1 MPSTRGEFVDGEA
14 KPARIVFTAQKNVP
28 EGGCTLREHFFD
40 DSGSSLEKANNLQ
53 RLYPSVGGFVCRL
66 LYQDLLAVD
75 DVYAR

>member
-1 MPSTRGEFVDGEA
+1 MHRFYST
-14 KPARIVFTAQKNVP
+14 KNVP
-28 EGGCTLREHFFD
+28 EGGYTLREHFFD

-53 RLYPSVGGFVCRL
+53 RLYPSVGGLVCRL